1 MRLVR
6 IGPDGDERPGVL
18 LGDGSIV
25 NVSEVAGD
33 FGPDFFA
40 ADGLELVRAA
50 IMGADDLPLMDATGA
65 RFGAPIARPHKMLCI
80 GLNYADH
87 AREAGLEPPAEPVIF
102 AKMTNTLVGPYDDVW
117 IPPGSTCTDFEVE
130 LAIVIGS
137 TCRYLKNEEMAAASI
152 AGFGISNDVS
162 EREYQ
167 IERGGQWVKGKSCET
182 FNPFGPWLVTPDEIA
197 DLTDLRL
204 TLDLNGERQQD
215 GSTSSM
221 IFRPAHLVWYLSQ
234 FMVLEPG
241 DLINTGT
248 PAGVGMGKN
257 PPRYLRD
264 GDVMELSIAGLG
276 VQRQVVRPAPD

>member
-87 AREAGLEPPAEPVIF
+87 ACEAGLEPPAEPVIF